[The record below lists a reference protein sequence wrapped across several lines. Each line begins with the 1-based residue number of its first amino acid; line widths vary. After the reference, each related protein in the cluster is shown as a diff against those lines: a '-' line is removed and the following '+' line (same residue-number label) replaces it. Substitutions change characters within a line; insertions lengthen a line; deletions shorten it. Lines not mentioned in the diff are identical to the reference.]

1 MYTSYVYML
10 CIHIMYTLSVY
21 ILILHV
27 LCICYTC
34 IYIYRD
40 LCHCRISH
48 QQTHSPHVGQKNR
61 NWGPSVHQFSKTST
75 AIEQFKPQYSSPGPV
90 TVTAPTWQDFHW
102 EFNGEPETLWDLCL
116 RIMITM
122 MYPLVNV
129 NIAIENHHF

>member
-1 MYTSYVYML
+1 
-10 CIHIMYTLSVY
+10 MYTLSVY

-34 IYIYRD
+34 IYIYIEIYVIAAYPINKLTAPMLD
-40 LCHCRISH
+40 K
-48 QQTHSPHVGQKNR
+48 KNR

-116 RIMITM
+116 RIMITIDV
-122 MYPLVNV
+122 PSGKR
-129 NIAIENHHF
+129 